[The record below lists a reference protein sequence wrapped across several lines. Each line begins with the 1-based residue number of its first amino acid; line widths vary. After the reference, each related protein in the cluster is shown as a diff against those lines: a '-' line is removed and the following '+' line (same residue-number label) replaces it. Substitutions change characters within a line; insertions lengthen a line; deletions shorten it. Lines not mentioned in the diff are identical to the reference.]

1 MDKPEEEDIKAV
13 IIQKTSLAT
22 CICSSEHSHK
32 KPYFFASAVFSGL
45 GVELLLPLLLL
56 LLLLLV
62 VVVVVLVV
70 VVLA

>member
-45 GVELLLPLLLL
+45 GVQLLL

-62 VVVVVLVV
+62 VVVVVVVLVV